1 MEEQVSDTK
10 NIVEALSK
18 FQEEANSA
26 SKSSNNPFFK
36 STYASLEDIIETAN
50 KGSKYGLAFTQCVD
64 FDKEIVDG
72 KKVIKNT
79 VGADVKSGKG
89 GKVVVEF

>member
-1 MEEQVSDTK
+1 MSDTK

-26 SKSSNNPFFK
+26 SKSSKNPFFK

-72 KKVIKNT
+72 KTSIRGLDHSLAHHHASNVCIRIQPQY
-79 VGADVKSGKG
+79 
-89 GKVVVEF
+89 